1 MANTFAK
8 RNYKGEIGFDY
19 MQKNGWNIIFDYLN
33 YADSSDN
40 NYSHYAYTHHPTDD
54 IKVHL
59 DDEWF
64 LIVEDWDF
72 IKSFNQFLNENYKTE
87 IESELG
93 PGKTYESLTSR
104 KYHEDGDFSDW
115 IEYLT
120 GEMWGFGDE
129 YMVCSECE
137 KAFRYQDSIQ
147 TRPHYITY
155 GAIYCGDCV
164 RNEEHV
170 RDSYL
175 KTLINNPENA
185 NRILDLESLGFCRI
199 NDYPYEN
206 GWYGQMDSPAEIF
219 EKAQSEDPKA
229 EFVFEIVEDY
239 NPFATRFNLF
249 KRSA

>member
-1 MANTFAK
+1 MANTFVK
-8 RNYKGEIGFDY
+8 RDYEGEIGFDY
-19 MQKNGWNIIFDYLN
+19 MQKNGWNIMFDYLN
-33 YADSSDN
+33 YADRPDN
-40 NYSHYAYTHHPTDD
+40 DFSHYAYTHHPVDD

-72 IKSFNQFLNENYKTE
+72 IKSFNRFLNENYKSE

-93 PGKTYESLTSR
+93 VGKTYESLTSR
-104 KYHEDGDFSDW
+104 KYNKDGDFSDW
-115 IEYLT
+115 LEYLT
-120 GEMWGFGDE
+120 GDMWGFSDE
-129 YMVCSECE
+129 YMTCSECE
-137 KAFRYQDSIQ
+137 RVFRYQDSIQ
-147 TRPHYITY
+147 IRPHYVTD
-155 GAIYCGDCV
+155 GALYCEGCV
-164 RNEEHV
+164 RDEEHV

-175 KTLINNPENA
+175 ETLINNPKNA
-185 NRILDLESLGFCRI
+185 NRILDLESLGFYRI

-219 EKAQSEDPKA
+219 EKALSEDPKA

-239 NPFATRFNLF
+239 NPFVTRFNLF